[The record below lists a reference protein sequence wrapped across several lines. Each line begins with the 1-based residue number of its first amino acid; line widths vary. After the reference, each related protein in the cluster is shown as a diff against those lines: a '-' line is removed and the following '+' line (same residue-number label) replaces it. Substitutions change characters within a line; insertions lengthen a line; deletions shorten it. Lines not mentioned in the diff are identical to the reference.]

1 MRKKNIIRKPPTE
14 VHTYRCTKEELK
26 QLQTLAKECGISLS
40 RYVVETGLKHR
51 PRMRLTK
58 EEVDALNSLAIA
70 RTDLIKISNV
80 LSKKTAEE
88 KARFFKMRSSCVGG
102 LMPLQ
107 GLSNIGIA
115 LKRISQQTYRP
126 NQRNN
131 HDYARKG
138 RIVRRQFRKIRIGKE
153 KAKRSR

>member
-1 MRKKNIIRKPPTE
+1 MRKKKIIRKPPTE

-80 LSKKTAEE
+80 LS
-88 KARFFKMRSSCVGG
+88 
-102 LMPLQ
+102 
-107 GLSNIGIA
+107 
-115 LKRISQQTYRP
+115 
-126 NQRNN
+126 
-131 HDYARKG
+131 
-138 RIVRRQFRKIRIGKE
+138 GKY
-153 KAKRSR
+153 KVD

>member
-88 KARFFKMRSSCVGG
+88 KARFFKNEKFMRWWIDAIAG
-102 LMPLQ
+102 LIQ
-107 GLSNIGIA
+107 A

-131 HDYARKG
+131 HDYARTG
-138 RIVRRQFRKIRIGKE
+138 SIVWR
-153 KAKRSR
+153 

>member
-1 MRKKNIIRKPPTE
+1 MI
-14 VHTYRCTKEELK
+14 RCTKEGLK

-58 EEVDALNSLAIA
+58 EEVNALNSLAIA

-88 KARFFKMRSSCVGG
+88 KAHYFKSVKFMRWWVYVVTELIRHWYSIEE
-102 LMPLQ
+102 
-107 GLSNIGIA
+107 NIA
-115 LKRISQQTYRP
+115 TNVQT
-126 NQRNN
+126 
-131 HDYARKG
+131 KS
-138 RIVRRQFRKIRIGKE
+138 KE
-153 KAKRSR
+153 